1 MTETGFPRRDL
12 LRAAGAATLAATA
25 ASYSR
30 VLGAN
35 HKVQL
40 GVIGFGGR
48 GTFVSGVF
56 QKNASVKI
64 AAICDVYGTRLDGG
78 LQTAPG
84 ARGFRD
90 HRKLLEQKEV
100 DAVYIATPDH
110 WHAQIAIDALN
121 AGKDVYVEKPL
132 TLRSKRARASSKRR
146 ASTTASARSGMQ
158 QRSGQHYLQAKR
170 EYFDTGKL
178 GKMTL
183 ARTWWHGNGA
193 H

>member
-1 MTETGFPRRDL
+1 MTETGLAPRDL
-12 LRAAGAATLAATA
+12 FRAIALAASA

-35 HKVQL
+35 DKVQL

-64 AAICDVYGTRLDGG
+64 AAICDVYGTRLDAG

-90 HRKLLEQKEV
+90 HRKLLEMKEV

-110 WHAQIAIDALN
+110 WHAQTAIDALH

-132 TLRSKRARASSKRR
+132 TLRIEEGPPIVKAAREGNRICQV
-146 ASTTASARSGMQ
+146 GMQ
-158 QRSGQHYLQAKR
+158 RRSSQYYR
-170 EYFDTGKL
+170 D
-178 GKMTL
+178 
-183 ARTWWHGNGA
+183 
-193 H
+193 